1 MDDDWATCDA
11 EATVTALSPRYRF
24 SRANA
29 VQLLRD
35 QGILLQRAEDDD
47 DSEDGE
53 DEEVDEEEDDWDA
66 CDAEAVVTA
75 LSARYR
81 FSRANAV
88 QLLRDQGILLQRDDD
103 DDDDEEDSENDYDSD
118 DPYFGCGLPC
128 TNMQEPVII
137 PMPEQDLITVGAIAG
152 EDAMGFQDGAAADAK
167 FDHVR
172 AILHLPGGRLLL
184 ADQHNDCIRLLS
196 ADLQEVS
203 TVAGEADESGQGEYR
218 DGAAAQARFSGPS
231 GLALLSDGR
240 VLVAG
245 GNRIRML
252 SADLQQVSTVAGGG
266 YGQRDGAAAQAQFN
280 SPSALV
286 LLPGGRV
293 LVADYNNNRLRLLS
307 ADLQHVSTVA
317 GGGEE
322 GHRDGAAAQAQFAR
336 PTDLALLPGGRVLV
350 ADFFNH
356 RIRVLSADLQ
366 QVGTVAGDGEQG
378 HQDGAAAQARFCY
391 PTGLALLPDGRVLV
405 PDHGNNCIRVLSANL
420 QEVST
425 LTMWGGR
432 PNAGGGV
439 GAPCAFEVLPDGRV
453 LVGCARG
460 VQALEGFPPALV
472 GVKPAA
478 KVPKKLLKRAFAG
491 GASSSSTSSSGGR
504 GARSSG
510 PAPKRGRSGAGASS
524 AADASSDSD
533 SEDEQPGG
541 SAAAADD
548 ADPLV

>member
-53 DEEVDEEEDDWDA
+53 DEEVDDEEDDWDA

-252 SADLQQVSTVAGGG
+252 SADLQQVSTLAGDAAGAPGYQDGVAAVFG
-266 YGQRDGAAAQAQFN
+266 R
-280 SPSALV
+280 PSSLAV
-286 LLPGGRV
+286 LHDGRV
-293 LVADYNNNRLRLLS
+293 LVAD
-307 ADLQHVSTVA
+307 
-317 GGGEE
+317 
-322 GHRDGAAAQAQFAR
+322 GAS
-336 PTDLALLPGGRVLV
+336 V
-350 ADFFNH
+350 
-356 RIRVLSADLQ
+356 RVLSA
-366 QVGTVAGDGEQG
+366 AGPPDVSTLAIDGVDGEPQC
-378 HQDGAAAQARFCY
+378 FEI
-391 PTGLALLPDGRVLV
+391 LPDGRVLV
-405 PDHGNNCIRVLSANL
+405 ATASKRIHV
-420 QEVST
+420 
-425 LTMWGGR
+425 
-432 PNAGGGV
+432 
-439 GAPCAFEVLPDGRV
+439 
-453 LVGCARG
+453 
-460 VQALEGFPPALV
+460 LEGFPPAPAPP
-472 GVKPAA
+472 KPAA
-478 KVPKKLLKRAFAG
+478 KPPKKKQKRAA
-491 GASSSSTSSSGGR
+491 
-504 GARSSG
+504 
-510 PAPKRGRSGAGASS
+510 
-524 AADASSDSD
+524 
-533 SEDEQPGG
+533 
-541 SAAAADD
+541 
-548 ADPLV
+548 